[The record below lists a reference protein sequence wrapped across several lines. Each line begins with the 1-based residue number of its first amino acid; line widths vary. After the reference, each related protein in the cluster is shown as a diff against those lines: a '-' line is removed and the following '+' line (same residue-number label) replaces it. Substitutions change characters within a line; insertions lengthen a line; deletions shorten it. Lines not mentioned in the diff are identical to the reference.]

1 VRENEVARRPRHDPE
16 TIPVVEERAVVHR
29 RRKITGA
36 VRLRTVVHEDEAVID
51 EPLLT
56 EEVEVE
62 RVSLDRWVD
71 GPVPVRYEGDTTV
84 ITVLREVL
92 VVERRLK
99 AVEEVRLTK
108 QRAATRHA
116 SERVRLRREEA
127 LVERLDAAATRSGDD
142 EDD

>member
-1 VRENEVARRPRHDPE
+1 MTKRPQHDPG
-16 TIPVVEERAVVHR
+16 TIPVVEERAIV
-29 RRKITGA
+29 RKRKRITGA

-51 EPLLT
+51 ELLLT
-56 EEVEVE
+56 EQVEVE

-71 GPVPVRYEGDTTV
+71 GPVPVRHEGDTTV
-84 ITVLREVL
+84 VTVLEEVL

-108 QRAATRHA
+108 RRATRRA

-127 LVERLDAAATRSGDD
+127 VIERLDAAATRSGDD

>member
-1 VRENEVARRPRHDPE
+1 MREDELARRPQHDPE
-16 TIPVVEERAVVHR
+16 TIPVVEERAVVR
-29 RRKITGA
+29 KRRKITGA

-51 EPLLT
+51 GPLLT

-71 GPVPVRYEGDTTV
+71 GPVPVRHEGDTTV

-108 QRAATRHA
+108 RRATRHA

-127 LVERLDAAATRSGDD
+127 LVERLDAAASPLGDD